1 VPLIERFRRA
11 DLSCRASMDGVNGE
25 NLLTASLRRDH
36 EVILRA
42 LERLEEE
49 SDRLRYGRLERQE

>member
-1 VPLIERFRRA
+1 
-11 DLSCRASMDGVNGE
+11 MDGVSGE
-25 NLLTASLRRDH
+25 NLLTASLRRDN
-36 EVILRA
+36 EVILKA

>member
-1 VPLIERFRRA
+1 
-11 DLSCRASMDGVNGE
+11 VNGE

-49 SDRLRYGRLERQE
+49 V

>member
-1 VPLIERFRRA
+1 
-11 DLSCRASMDGVNGE
+11 MDGVNGE

-49 SDRLRYGRLERQE
+49 PDRLRYGRLERQE